1 MFSEKRNRAKERYL
15 ECYLKNLPSE
25 ALHQTALMT
34 VDGIQPNSTDK
45 SNPATLTYLGTTPP
59 Q

>member
-1 MFSEKRNRAKERYL
+1 MLFE
-15 ECYLKNLPSE
+15 NLPSE